1 MARLCRCTFVAK
13 LFGSLSVFYRY
24 HESPIGRLFISGD
37 ASGLQQLLMD
47 VERHSWRVGDDW
59 KLAAKEL
66 DAVCQQLD
74 EYFAGRRKR
83 FELRLA
89 PQGTHFQ
96 QSVWHALQSIP
107 YGQTSYYSRLAEQ
120 LGNPKAVRAVGTA
133 NGANPI
139 SVIIP
144 CHRVI
149 GRDGSLT
156 GYAGGLQRKAQLLA
170 LEGASFPEQALLSL

>member
-1 MARLCRCTFVAK
+1 M
-13 LFGSLSVFYRY
+13 FYRY
-24 HESPIGRLFISGD
+24 HDSAIGRLFLSGD

-47 VERHSWRVGDDW
+47 VERHPWSIGEGWQLADKQFDDAC
-59 KLAAKEL
+59 L
-66 DAVCQQLD
+66 QLD
-74 EYFAGRRKR
+74 EYFAGRRQR
-83 FELRLA
+83 FDLRLA
-89 PQGTHFQ
+89 PQGTVFQ
-96 QSVWHALQSIP
+96 QRVWKALQDIP

-120 LGNPKAVRAVGTA
+120 IGNPKAVRAVGTA

-170 LEGASFPEQALLSL
+170 LEGASFPEQTLLSL